1 MGGNSPIAI
10 KAHFLYTDSQRVFS
24 ADASSPYGGS
34 AA

>member
-10 KAHFLYTDSQRVFS
+10 KAYFLYTDSQRVFP
-24 ADASSPYGGS
+24 ADGSSTYGGS